1 MKPVRA
7 AIYARVS
14 TASGQDVGLQI
25 DELRDVANQR
35 NYAVSEFV
43 DEGISGAKGERE
55 RPGLERLMSAV
66 RSGKVDVV
74 MVWRFDRFA
83 RSTSHLLSALDEFQ
97 TLGVDF
103 ISLREN
109 IDTSTSLGKAVF
121 TICSAV
127 AELERGLLIERV
139 RAGVARARANGTKFG
154 RPRHELDLR
163 AAQVLIQ
170 QGHSVR
176 EVSDMLAL
184 PRTTLRRRL
193 READQSKSVD
203 GGPKPHLDVDP

>member
-55 RPGLERLMSAV
+55 RPGLERLMTAV
-66 RSGKVDVV
+66 RSGKVDVIL
-74 MVWRFDRFA
+74 VWRFDRFA

-103 ISLREN
+103 I
-109 IDTSTSLGKAVF
+109 
-121 TICSAV
+121 
-127 AELERGLLIERV
+127 
-139 RAGVARARANGTKFG
+139 
-154 RPRHELDLR
+154 
-163 AAQVLIQ
+163 
-170 QGHSVR
+170 
-176 EVSDMLAL
+176 
-184 PRTTLRRRL
+184 RRQL
-193 READQSKSVD
+193 FPGNFD
-203 GGPKPHLDVDP
+203 